1 MSSDSEKPML
11 EGSRLATLVASKLCH
26 DVMGPMGVMLQG
38 IEMLKESDTA
48 GRNAEALGLLEQS
61 VTKAYAKM
69 QFFRSA
75 LAGGLPSE
83 GEAGLEDVR
92 ETAERLFT
100 ALKPDLV
107 WTPKAVTMPNAVL
120 RVALNVML
128 IAGECLPRGGK
139 VTIDTGQQ
147 GDEGEL
153 LIHVEGPRAIL
164 KPDVA
169 ACLTGGTPEDGFQP
183 YNIQAAMTGLLA
195 RQAGINVL
203 IRQSAEKQTP
213 ERLGFVLR
221 AGSIR
226 IG

>member
-1 MSSDSEKPML
+1 MGSDSEKPML

-83 GEAGLEDVR
+83 GDARLEDVR

-100 ALKPDLV
+100 ALKPELV
-107 WTPKAVTMPNAVL
+107 WTSKPVTMPNAVL
-120 RVALNVML
+120 RVALNVLL

-139 VTIDTGQQ
+139 VTLDTDQQ
-147 GDEGEL
+147 GEEGEL

-164 KPDVA
+164 KADVA

-221 AGSIR
+221 AASIR
-226 IG
+226 VA